1 MFMVDVLTI
10 KIEGIEL
17 SNFAYLD
24 NPGVIYYEKKGVK
37 R

>member
-17 SNFAYLD
+17 SNFACLG
-24 NPGVIYYEKKGVK
+24 NPGAIYFKKKG
-37 R
+37 